1 MMSSWYRVIYKQ
13 IEPIHIGTGNYG
25 VINETRIFITGQ
37 MMWGALTNAYFK
49 ETNEYQESL
58 FENITCFYPKIASEI
73 LEPNYK
79 NGEFYLGNMSER
91 EFRKEFVTT
100 YTATAINPLSRHAK
114 DETLHEI
121 DIVLPKNIYW
131 VGYLEIDDKGK
142 IPQKI
147 YIGGDSK
154 YGFGLMELID
164 TEEEE
169 NYLYNIKKGV
179 YQDNNYPNPILN
191 FVKFENQSFEG
202 EIELMVEFDFYQ
214 KALNPDLKR
223 QGFYIGVGAKII

>member
-1 MMSSWYRVIYKQ
+1 MSSWYRVIYKQ
-13 IEPIHIGTGNYG
+13 IEPIHIGMGNYG

-37 MMWGALTNAYFK
+37 MMWGALTNACFK
-49 ETNEYQESL
+49 ETGKHKKKI
-58 FENITCFYPKIASEI
+58 FENITCFYPMKNDVV